1 MKNYRM
7 CAIPTKDSLLLSYRL
22 EPGVSEQSYGLF
34 IARMAGMPEKVM
46 AAAEREMTRRR
57 EKQGWLESYVAK
69 LDVNAMT
76 PVQSLVCLNELKERV
91 ESERK

>member
-34 IARMAGMPEKVM
+34 IARMAGIPEKVM
-46 AAAEREMTRRR
+46 VAAEREMKRRR

>member
-34 IARMAGMPEKVM
+34 IARMAGMPEKVK
-46 AAAEREMTRRR
+46 RRR